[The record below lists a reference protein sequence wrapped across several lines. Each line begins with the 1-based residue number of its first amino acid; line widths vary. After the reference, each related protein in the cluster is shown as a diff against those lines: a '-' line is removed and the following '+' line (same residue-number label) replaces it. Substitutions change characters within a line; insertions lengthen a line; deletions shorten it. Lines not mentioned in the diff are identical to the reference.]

1 MAASVSGSSLEDK
14 LLEETAT
21 QFFEMVPIRRMK
33 WGNYQFEGSEVGP
46 DTQRK
51 VLTAT
56 VTSPLC
62 EKYPPSLSYQR
73 SFMKHF
79 VHKLETCDAEICD
92 EVYEAYTDILS
103 QKEEEDDTL
112 CYKTYSLPYSKT
124 VSLQESVHLVA
135 QGTTG
140 LSTWQAAQH
149 LAEWAIENI
158 DVFQNKKILELGS
171 GLGLTGIVIC
181 KHCLP
186 AHFCFTDCH
195 PQVLYLLS
203 KNIELN
209 FISNNQNNDT
219 QNSTQKDIQL
229 SPVNSNNHNDEKIMR
244 KIRRQLSLSA
254 DNNPSNDMT
263 DIIEICVSPTTP
275 PGSEEEAIHKE
286 LINELADF
294 ELHSKLWKK
303 DSVTHV
309 ATLKKCEKIS
319 IAKLDWES
327 FDDNLLS
334 SYCPEVIVAAD
345 VVYDTTIIPSLVL
358 VLKTLLS
365 LTLENGQKPVAYIAS
380 TVRHEDTRDQFLFTL
395 GVQELHFE
403 SMVPPSEYIFH
414 YDRAVPIELLKI
426 TAM

>member
-1 MAASVSGSSLEDK
+1 M
-14 LLEETAT
+14 
-21 QFFEMVPIRRMK
+21 
-33 WGNYQFEGSEVGP
+33 
-46 DTQRK
+46 
-51 VLTAT
+51 
-56 VTSPLC
+56 
-62 EKYPPSLSYQR
+62 
-73 SFMKHF
+73 
-79 VHKLETCDAEICD
+79 
-92 EVYEAYTDILS
+92 
-103 QKEEEDDTL
+103 
-112 CYKTYSLPYSKT
+112 
-124 VSLQESVHLVA
+124 
-135 QGTTG
+135 
-140 LSTWQAAQH
+140 
-149 LAEWAIENI
+149 
-158 DVFQNKKILELGS
+158 
-171 GLGLTGIVIC
+171 
-181 KHCLP
+181 
-186 AHFCFTDCH
+186 
-195 PQVLYLLS
+195 LYLLS

-334 SYCPEVIVAAD
+334 SYCPEVIVAAG
-345 VVYDTTIIPSLVL
+345 IILCI
-358 VLKTLLS
+358 TFLL
-365 LTLENGQKPVAYIAS
+365 
-380 TVRHEDTRDQFLFTL
+380 LFKI
-395 GVQELHFE
+395 
-403 SMVPPSEYIFH
+403 YFH
-414 YDRAVPIELLKI
+414 LL
-426 TAM
+426 